1 MTSRW
6 EDLYYVFGVT
16 SPYFL
21 LHYIPATDSLTNWSW
36 CFCLLFGSRWIAWT
50 TRNHLTV
57 NFRLGRTLQQPVFI
71 PVLLSDLIISVSDYS
86 HNYMLVA
93 FMWLVFHLLELC
105 TSIWRVYLPKASSVS
120 WIGIQFMA
128 IKYQYVFY
136 DTIKS
141 IKYRPITKIRLWFW
155 RLYYATLSITFFH

>member
-1 MTSRW
+1 MILWGFSYAAAYFPVNIRTLTSRW

-57 NFRLGRTLQQPVFI
+57 NFRLERTLQQPVFI

-93 FMWLVFHLLELC
+93 IMWLVFHLLELC
-105 TSIWRVYLPKASSVS
+105 TSIDKFICQKQVQCLGMEFNS
-120 WIGIQFMA
+120 
-128 IKYQYVFY
+128 
-136 DTIKS
+136 
-141 IKYRPITKIRLWFW
+141 W
-155 RLYYATLSITFFH
+155 RLNINMCFMRL